1 MIKTRIQNIYINNL
15 HMIYYF
21 SINMPNL
28 SNKKLVTHELIR
40 RQVRRPDKFVC
51 TKITSAKVETT
62 ADTEKAFPL
71 PYQSNNNFIVLET
84 LKIYPI
90 RPKPDQWKYVK

>member
-40 RQVRRPDKFVC
+40 RWQLQQPDKFVC
-51 TKITSAKVETT
+51 TKIASGKVETT
-62 ADTEKAFPL
+62 ADTGKAFAL
-71 PYQSNNNFIVLET
+71 PY
-84 LKIYPI
+84 
-90 RPKPDQWKYVK
+90 